1 MRDNISDV
9 KSTMDVKKCKVQK
22 PWGKFAWQEKVGPL
36 ISESTLVD
44 LNYVIWLIR
53 NIV

>member
-1 MRDNISDV
+1 MYNKKKISLLINESV
-9 KSTMDVKKCKVQK
+9 
-22 PWGKFAWQEKVGPL
+22 FVG
-36 ISESTLVD
+36 